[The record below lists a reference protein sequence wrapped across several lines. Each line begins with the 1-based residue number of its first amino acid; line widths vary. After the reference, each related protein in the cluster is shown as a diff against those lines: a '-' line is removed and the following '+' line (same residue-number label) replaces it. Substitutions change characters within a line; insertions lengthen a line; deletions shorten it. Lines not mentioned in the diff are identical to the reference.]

1 MAGRSLQ
8 SLVWDRHHPME
19 PGTQRARGILFPSTK
34 EENISSTTLDKFSE
48 VKPSEPPRA
57 GRGGRT

>member
-1 MAGRSLQ
+1 MAERSLQ
-8 SLVWDRHHPME
+8 SLEWDTHHPME
-19 PGTQRARGILFPSTK
+19 PGTQRARGIPFPSTK
-34 EENISSTTLDKFSE
+34 EENISKTLDKFSE

>member
-8 SLVWDRHHPME
+8 SLEWDRHHPME
-19 PGTQRARGILFPSTK
+19 PGTQRARGIPFPSTK
-34 EENISSTTLDKFSE
+34 EENISSTTLDKFLE
-48 VKPSEPPRA
+48 VKPSEPLRA